1 MILSRR
7 VFPAL
12 LVSLMAFTAPAFAAN
27 ESPAPA
33 EITHATLPNGME
45 VLVIPDRRAPVVS
58 HIVWYRVGSADE
70 PAGKSGIAHFLEH
83 LMFKGTKKI
92 APGDFSKIIARNGGE
107 DNAFTTQDT
116 TAYFQRVAKDRL
128 PLVMEMEADRMRN
141 LQLAES
147 DVTTERKVI
156 LEERRSRVDNDPSSI
171 LSEQMAASLF
181 LAHPYRIPIIG
192 WEHEIKGLTLED
204 AINFYKLYYAP
215 NNAILVVAGDVEPDA
230 VIKLAGETY
239 GKLAPSEGLPSRI
252 RLKEPPP
259 SAPRRV
265 VLKDPRVA
273 KDTLSRNYLAPS
285 YRTAEER
292 EPEAL
297 ELLATIMGSSNTGR
311 LYKKLVVEEKKA
323 SSAGA
328 WFSGDYLDY
337 GRIGFYAVT
346 AGDTPLAEIEKSMDA
361 VIADIKENGV
371 TEAELSR
378 ARNSKVAQLVYEQD
392 SQFNLARTY
401 GWALASGQTVEDV
414 KNRAKRLEAV
424 TIADLKAVARKYLD
438 LKASVTGELLS
449 VNKSLASGGKVAVPG
464 MSNTIH

>member
-1 MILSRR
+1 MIVPKR
-7 VFPAL
+7 VIPAL
-12 LVSLMAFTAPAFAAN
+12 LVSLMALTEPAFAAN
-27 ESPAPA
+27 ETSPSV

-45 VLVIPDRRAPVVS
+45 VVVIPDRRAPVVS
-58 HIVWYRVGSADE
+58 HIVWYKVGSADE
-70 PAGKSGIAHFLEH
+70 PPGKSGIAHYLEH

-141 LQLAES
+141 LQLNET
-147 DVTTERKVI
+147 DVNNERKVV

-171 LSEQMAASLF
+171 LSEQMAAALF
-181 LAHPYRIPIIG
+181 LTHPYRIPIIG
-192 WEHEIKGLTLED
+192 WEHEIKGLTLDD
-204 AINFYKLYYAP
+204 AIRFYKLYYAP
-215 NNAILVVAGDVEPDA
+215 NNAILVVAGDVEPEA
-230 VIKLAGETY
+230 VVKLAEETY
-239 GKLAPSEGLPSRI
+239 GKLKPSEGLPSRI
-252 RLKEPPP
+252 RVQEPEPQT
-259 SAPRRV
+259 PRRI
-265 VLKDPRVA
+265 VLKDERVA
-273 KDTLSRNYLAPS
+273 KDTLSRQYLTPS

-311 LYKKLVVEEKKA
+311 LFKRLVVEEKKA
-323 SSAGA
+323 ASAGA
-328 WFSGDYLDY
+328 WYSGDYLDY
-337 GRIGFYAVT
+337 GRIGVYAVA
-346 AGDTPLAEIEKSMDA
+346 AGSTSLAEIEKSMDA
-361 VIADIKENGV
+361 VIADIQENGI

-378 ARNSKVAQLVYEQD
+378 ARNSKVAQVVYDQD

-401 GWALASGQTVEDV
+401 GWALTAGQTIEDV

-424 TIADLKAVARKYLD
+424 TVDDLKKAARKYFN

-449 VNKSLASGGKVAVPG
+449 ANKAMAAGGKVSVPG
-464 MSNTIH
+464 MPTTVH